1 VVIGAGGLTVSRLH
15 GVFGSE
21 KRASYADT
29 RIDNTKLFNP
39 KHLTYEVFGSPGT
52 LAKISYF
59 DGNGDPQHVKG
70 VHLPWT
76 LEFPITPATAA
87 ASIVAQGDSDSIGC
101 RILVDG
107 VVKAEK
113 TMHEV
118 EAFTFCQLKSA

>member
-1 VVIGAGGLTVSRLH
+1 
-15 GVFGSE
+15 
-21 KRASYADT
+21 
-29 RIDNTKLFNP
+29 
-39 KHLTYEVFGSPGT
+39 
-52 LAKISYF
+52 
-59 DGNGDPQHVKG
+59 
-70 VHLPWT
+70 